1 MDFID
6 RETTRLPAT
15 HGLPESSSPT
25 WERKLGS
32 VPNADLIVNSPP
44 FPPLL
49 PPPNS
54 GPLDLGSPLSSIFF
68 FSVCDSRNLNLS
80 PFCNL
85 TSYSQMAKWQPA
97 INSTYGS
104 AMADYTRKLQG
115 PLRLKYPGQG
125 KAGADRELLT
135 SLKQVLIP
143 NPSQID
149 QEAEFNM
156 IDFTGEP
163 ILQRLR
169 KGYCCGEHILW
180 RSNCVWWG
188 FCKFILIHNNY

>member
-1 MDFID
+1 
-6 RETTRLPAT
+6 
-15 HGLPESSSPT
+15 
-25 WERKLGS
+25 
-32 VPNADLIVNSPP
+32 
-44 FPPLL
+44 
-49 PPPNS
+49 
-54 GPLDLGSPLSSIFF
+54 
-68 FSVCDSRNLNLS
+68 
-80 PFCNL
+80 
-85 TSYSQMAKWQPA
+85 MAKWQPA

-104 AMADYTRKLQG
+104 AMTDYTRKLQG

-180 RSNCVWWG
+180 RSNCVW
-188 FCKFILIHNNY
+188 